1 MLQSILLAG
10 FFWAAANVMPVPA
23 VGTPTVVANT
33 LTNALQGAAIL
44 IPNTVKSP
52 VLLASAPRAARPPQA
67 RMVWQMPTPVQTAPP
82 SPDALAAEEQEFV
95 ERVNVERTE
104 RGLNAL
110 TVDPLLVRTARAH
123 SREMCARAYFDHQS
137 PTPGLTTPM
146 DRYLNGL
153 HDGGG
158 STPESLLV
166 GENIYYCSVFND
178 IYNVDY
184 GHRALMNSP
193 GHRANIL
200 EKRFTKIGLGVYRN
214 AQGEFWVTQMF
225 SRDGE

>member
-1 MLQSILLAG
+1 MLKSILLAG
-10 FFWAAANVMPVPA
+10 FFWATANVLPVPA
-23 VGTPTVVANT
+23 IGPPTVAAHAVA
-33 LTNALQGAAIL
+33 GATPI
-44 IPNTVKSP
+44 
-52 VLLASAPRAARPPQA
+52 LLASAPRPVRLPQV
-67 RMVWQMPTPVQTAPP
+67 RMVWQTPTSAQTAPASLGAP
-82 SPDALAAEEQEFV
+82 ALEEQEAAEEQEFIV
-95 ERVNVERTE
+95 KVNAERAQ

-110 TVDPLLVRTARAH
+110 AVDPLLVRTARAH
-123 SREMCARAYFDHQS
+123 SREMCARDYFDHHS

-146 DRYLNGL
+146 DRYLSGL
-153 HDGGG
+153 HEQGG

-166 GENIYYCSVFND
+166 GENIYYCSVFSD

-214 AQGEFWVTQMF
+214 ARGEFWVTEMF
-225 SRDGE
+225 SREGE

>member
-1 MLQSILLAG
+1 MLKSILLAG
-10 FFWAAANVMPVPA
+10 FFWATANVLPVPA
-23 VGTPTVVANT
+23 IGPPTVAANS
-33 LTNALQGAAIL
+33 GAAHAAAS
-44 IPNTVKSP
+44 PAVTP
-52 VLLASAPRAARPPQA
+52 VLLASAPRAARMPQV
-67 RMVWQMPTPVQTAPP
+67 RMVWQTPAPVQTAPA
-82 SPDALAAEEQEFV
+82 SPDALCAEEQEFI
-95 ERVNVERTE
+95 EKVNAERTE

-110 TVDPLLVRTARAH
+110 AVDPLLVRTARAH
-123 SREMCARAYFDHQS
+123 SREMCARDYFDHHS
-137 PTPGLTTPM
+137 PTPGLSTPM
-146 DRYLNGL
+146 DRYLKGL

-158 STPESLLV
+158 STPEALLI

-214 AQGEFWVTQMF
+214 AHGEFWVTEMF
-225 SRDGE
+225 SRAGD

>member
-1 MLQSILLAG
+1 MLKSFILAG
-10 FFWAAANVMPVPA
+10 FFWATANLMPIPA

-33 LTNALQGAAIL
+33 LTNALPEASPALSI
-44 IPNTVKSP
+44 KMP
-52 VLLASAPRAARPPQA
+52 VLMASTPRPLQSSQVW
-67 RMVWQMPTPVQTAPP
+67 MVWETPIPTQVVPA
-82 SPDALAAEEQEFV
+82 SPDTLSAEEQEFIGK
-95 ERVNVERTE
+95 VNAERTG

-110 TVDPLLVRTARAH
+110 TVDPLLVHTARAH
-123 SREMCARAYFDHQS
+123 SHEMCARDYFDHHS

-146 DRYLNGL
+146 DRYLQGL
-153 HDGGG
+153 HDEGG
-158 STPESLLV
+158 STPESLLI

-184 GHRALMNSP
+184 GHRALMDSP

-214 AQGEFWVTQMF
+214 ARGEFWVTEMF
-225 SRDGE
+225 SRDTDS